1 MKPLYLDYAATTPV
15 SPEVAAAMAACLS
28 IDGLFA
34 NPSSDHALGKLAAQA
49 VAQAASELA
58 QLLGCD
64 AEELVF
70 TSGATEANNL
80 AIKGALEFYGSRV
93 PQPHIVTSS
102 IEHKAVLDVV
112 EHLQQQ
118 QGVEVTRL
126 APDANG
132 VISAKQVAD
141 ALTENTVLVS
151 IQQVNNELGCVQP
164 VAEIAALLEN
174 HPARLHVDAAQSVGK
189 MAVDV
194 NALAVDYLSLSAH
207 KFYGPKGIGAL
218 YVRQSP
224 RARLRPQIHGGAQQ
238 LGLRSGTLP
247 VHQIVGLGKA
257 AEWQRQHGAA
267 ESKRVVDLRA
277 ALEEGLKNLV
287 GVTINAIGAERVP
300 HICNV
305 SFDGIAGSSLRAE
318 LPDLMVASGSAC
330 TSDNGEP
337 SYVLRALGHSDRLAE
352 ASLRISFGRYS
363 SVDDVETALSQIVAA
378 VSKLRALS
386 PWWQPAEAERVVRQV
401 SPAWGDELRLLAPND
416 LSDVRWQAA
425 GRPELLQM
433 LPLAVDYFSR
443 HRSSK
448 GMLAFLEKQFELAPA
463 NRYLL
468 LLVEDAF
475 NALMD

>member
-28 IDGLFA
+28 LDGLFA
-34 NPSSDHALGKLAAQA
+34 NPSSDHALGKLAASA
-49 VAQAASELA
+49 VAQATSELA

-64 AEELVF
+64 VEELVF

-80 AIKGALEFYGSRV
+80 AIKGALEFYGGRV
-93 PQPHIVTSS
+93 AQPHIITSN

-112 EHLQQQ
+112 EYLQE
-118 QGVEVTRL
+118 QGAAVTRL

-132 VISAKQVAD
+132 VIGAQQVAD

-164 VAEIAALLEN
+164 IAEIATVLKD
-174 HPARLHVDAAQSVGK
+174 HSARLHVDAAQSVGK

-194 NALAVDYLSLSAH
+194 RALGVDYLSLSAH

-218 YVRQSP
+218 YMRQAP

-238 LGLRSGTLP
+238 QGLRSGTLP

-257 AEWQRQHGAA
+257 AEWQRQHLAA
-267 ESKRVVDLRA
+267 ESARLA
-277 ALEEGLKNLV
+277 NLQQALEQGLKNIT
-287 GVTINAIGAERVP
+287 GVTINAVGAERVP

-305 SFDGIAGSSLRAE
+305 SFEGIAGSGLRAE

-363 SVDDVETALSQIVAA
+363 SLDDVETALSQIVEA

-386 PWWQPAEAERVVRQV
+386 PWWQPGEAERVVSQV
-401 SPAWGDELRLLAPND
+401 SAAWGDEVKLLGSAD

-425 GRPELLQM
+425 GRPELLVM
-433 LPLAVDYFSR
+433 LPPALEYFQR
-443 HRSSK
+443 HRSVT
-448 GMLAFLEKQFELAPA
+448 GLLAFLEKQFELAPS

-475 NALMD
+475 TALMD